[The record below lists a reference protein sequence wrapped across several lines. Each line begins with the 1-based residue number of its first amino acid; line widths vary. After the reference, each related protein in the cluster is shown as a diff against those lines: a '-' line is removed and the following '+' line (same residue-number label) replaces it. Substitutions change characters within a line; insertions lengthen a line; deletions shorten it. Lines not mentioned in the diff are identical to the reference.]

1 MATRRRGDPNVRM
14 RLDELESRLI
24 QLKILYEKYFSGL
37 ESLEPS
43 RDRERIKRLVIEL
56 TRTPI
61 QNTAQRYRF
70 QSLRSRYT
78 SLDQY
83 LTRNLVMIERGTH
96 PKFKFRADLAD
107 RRRGRGTGGT
117 PQVLTRR
124 SADPQDSETE
134 NHALRSVYDQFMD
147 ARRSCG
153 QTANVPFEDVR
164 TVLAQEVER
173 VKTEQ
178 DCRGVRFRVTV
189 ENGKAHVRALPVN

>member
-1 MATRRRGDPNVRM
+1 MRM
-14 RLDELESRLI
+14 RLNELESRLV

-37 ESLEPS
+37 ESLEPT
-43 RDRERIKRLVIEL
+43 RDRDRLKRIVIEL

-83 LTRNLVMIERGTH
+83 LARNLVMIERGTH

-107 RRRGRGTGGT
+107 RRRNRTAGS
-117 PQVLTRR
+117 PQVLTRQGSGNSTNDR
-124 SADPQDSETE
+124 ESQ
-134 NHALRSVYDQFMD
+134 ALRSVYDQFMD

-153 QTANVPFEDVR
+153 QSANVPFEDVR
-164 TVLAQEVER
+164 NVLAQEVER
-173 VKTEQ
+173 VKSEK

-189 ENGKAHVRALPVN
+189 EDGKAQVKALPVN